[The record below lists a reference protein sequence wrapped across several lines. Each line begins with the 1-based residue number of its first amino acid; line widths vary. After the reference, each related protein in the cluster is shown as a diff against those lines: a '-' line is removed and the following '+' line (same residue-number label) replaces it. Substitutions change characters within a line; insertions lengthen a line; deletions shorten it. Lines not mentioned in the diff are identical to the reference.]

1 MQYTINRGT
10 LKTNRII
17 SKFKVEVSELCSFC
31 NTEIETI
38 SHLFH
43 SCNLVQE
50 FLRNVYSIL
59 SQKLAKLYSI
69 LTKIFLFTNV
79 YQRIDSPQNFIHL
92 YIKRFIW
99 ICRCTGRN
107 LEEESFVRWFKLE
120 IEVCKMAA
128 HKLKNLEF
136 LLSPEYQNIF
146 TN

>member
-17 SKFKVEVSELCSFC
+17 SKFKAEVSELCSFC

-43 SCNLVQE
+43 SCSLVRE
-50 FLRNVYSIL
+50 FLRNVNIL
-59 SQKLAKLYSI
+59 SLQSWPNFIQFSKKSFI
-69 LTKIFLFTNV
+69 FTNV
-79 YQRIDSPQNFIHL
+79 YQRVDSPQNFIHL

-99 ICRCTGRN
+99 ICRCTGKN
-107 LEEESFVRWFKLE
+107 LEEEGFVRWFKLE

-128 HKLKNLEF
+128 HKFKNLNF

-146 TN
+146 AN